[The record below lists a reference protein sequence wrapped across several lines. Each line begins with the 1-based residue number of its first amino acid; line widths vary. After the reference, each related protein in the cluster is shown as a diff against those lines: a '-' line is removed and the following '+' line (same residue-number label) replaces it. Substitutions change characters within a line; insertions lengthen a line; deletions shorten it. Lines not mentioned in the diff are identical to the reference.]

1 MKRLQSQ
8 FQTLTAEGVRPEIA
22 RISQNTEIA
31 HKATTS
37 RIELERDWQISE
49 RRHSPTPPNRIKR
62 KLVVTVVTRLAPAVV
77 RNPRKLTEPRLKGSR
92 NSYRNKDGMTQQ
104 SD

>member
-37 RIELERDWQISE
+37 RIELARDWQISE
-49 RRHSPTPPNRIKR
+49 RRRNPTPPNRIKR
-62 KLVVTVVTRLAPAVV
+62 KLEVIVVTRLAPAVV

-92 NSYRNKDGMTQQ
+92 DSYRNKDGMT
-104 SD
+104 